1 MLEQLR
7 SLLIMEI
14 RLLKKGYKNN
24 EQFYQDFL
32 EDKINSNEDYFS
44 NDIVTIA
51 DAPDFPIYMGRG
63 SEDEKR
69 LGFQQAF
76 EVIATSYIQTDRDL
90 HLEEIFWHSLLV
102 TKKREYILENY
113 PVVKTDIKQFEN
125 IVIKKFDWENYIYKC
140 VLAAEYIEDLI
151 EDADKKDYYYN
162 LVLENLDIYNYI
174 IKYAIFRNAEFLVNI
189 LTIIEELQISN
200 VMKEKIKD
208 RPDLGKD
215 ERYGRRVI
223 FELNKKYPV
232 VMSPLLD
239 VESLKQEVLQA
250 LNLYYDELN
259 LNHRVPV

>member
-1 MLEQLR
+1 
-7 SLLIMEI
+7 MEI

-32 EDKINSNEDYFS
+32 EDKINSNEDYFT
-44 NDIVTIA
+44 NDFVTIS

-63 SEDEKR
+63 SEEEKKR
-69 LGFQQAF
+69 DFLQAF
-76 EVIATSYIQTDRDL
+76 EVIASSYINTDRDL

-102 TKKREYILENY
+102 TKKRDFILDHY
-113 PVVKTDIKQFEN
+113 PVVKTGIKHFEN
-125 IVIKKFDWENYIYKC
+125 IVIKPFDWENYIYKC

-151 EDADKKDYYYN
+151 EDPEKKKHYYH
-162 LVLENLDIYNYI
+162 LVLDNLDIYNYM
-174 IKYAIFRNAEFLVNI
+174 IKYAIFRNGDFLIKI
-189 LTIIEELQISN
+189 LTIIDDLQLSN
-200 VMKEKIKD
+200 ILKEKIKD

-239 VESLKQEVLQA
+239 IETLKQEVILS
-250 LNLYYDELN
+250 LSYYYDVSGILN
-259 LNHRVPV
+259 EVKV

>member
-1 MLEQLR
+1 MLGQLR

-32 EDKINSNEDYFS
+32 EDKINSNEEYFT
-44 NDIVTIA
+44 NDIVTIPE
-51 DAPDFPIYMGRG
+51 APDFPIYMGRG
-63 SEDEKR
+63 SEEEKKQA
-69 LGFQQAF
+69 FQQAF
-76 EVIATSYIQTDRDL
+76 EVIASSYIQTDRDL

-113 PVVKTDIKQFEN
+113 PVVKTDMKQFEN

-151 EDADKKDYYYN
+151 EDPGEKKHYYQ

-174 IKYAIFRNAEFLVNI
+174 IKYAIFRNAEFLVKI
-189 LTIIEELQISN
+189 LTIIDELQISN
-200 VMKEKIKD
+200 IMKEKIKD

-239 VESLKQEVLQA
+239 VEALKQEVVEA
-250 LNLYYDELN
+250 LGNYYDISILKDE
-259 LNHRVPV
+259 VTV